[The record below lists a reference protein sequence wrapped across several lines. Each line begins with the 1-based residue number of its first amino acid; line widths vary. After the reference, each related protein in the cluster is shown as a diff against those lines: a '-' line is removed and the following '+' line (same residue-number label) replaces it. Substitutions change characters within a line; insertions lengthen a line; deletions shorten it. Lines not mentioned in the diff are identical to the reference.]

1 MNECP
6 GWERLSDRAGWTAG
20 ERAHVAACA
29 RCAAFVA
36 EYTAFLA
43 GDERLPPGDRHDAD
57 RRLGEFVREQVLS
70 AVPVTR
76 ASESPEPGVL
86 SRLLAWFAAPQGRWA
101 TSLAVVVLVAG
112 IFVTTRQDELPVGRV
127 QRGAESAAFAATVTA
142 GADGGAQLRWPAA
155 PQADGYRVEALGA
168 DLAVVQSFD
177 VSAALEWKLE
187 PGAAPGAAY
196 VRVVALRR
204 GDRLGETALV
214 AIPGR

>member
-6 GWERLSDRAGWTAG
+6 GWERLSDSAGWTAG

-29 RCAAFVA
+29 RCSSFVA
-36 EYTAFLA
+36 EYAAFLA
-43 GDERLPPGDRHDAD
+43 GDERLPGEDRRDAE
-57 RRLGEFVREQVLS
+57 RRLGEFVREQVLP

-76 ASESPEPGVL
+76 ANEPSEPGVL

-112 IFVTTRQDELPVGRV
+112 IFVTTRQDELRVGQV

-142 GADGGAQLRWPAA
+142 GSQGEAVVRWPAA
-155 PQADGYRVEALGA
+155 PLADGYRIEALGT

-177 VSAALEWKLE
+177 APAGEWTLA

-196 VRVVALRR
+196 LRVVALRR
-204 GDRLGETALV
+204 GDRLVETALV